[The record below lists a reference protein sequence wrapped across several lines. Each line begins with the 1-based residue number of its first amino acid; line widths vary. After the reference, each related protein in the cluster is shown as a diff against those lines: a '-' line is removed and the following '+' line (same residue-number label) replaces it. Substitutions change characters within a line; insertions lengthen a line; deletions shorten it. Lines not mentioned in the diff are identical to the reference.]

1 MEKEDDLI
9 QVLWVED
16 DPIVTKTYPG
26 KAETF
31 GLQLVPFPCW
41 DDAKTELDNDYDR
54 WSAIILDAKCKHHR
68 DSADNAVRFLGEALK
83 DIAAMSKEKKRVIPW
98 YVLTGGAES
107 EVSDSIT
114 EDRMKWDAD
123 WTNVSQKKYYSKNAD
138 NEALF
143 ARIHEH
149 ARKSPRIQVQEMY
162 KDVYALLKNFNADVS
177 EDILTILETIHFP
190 TAHPD
195 FNPKYFFNPL
205 RKALEYVFRFLQKE
219 DIIPHEFFA
228 EGRVNLNQCFIFVI
242 GKDAEKIGYKHKEG
256 GIVPRHIQD
265 MMSLIINLGN
275 VSSHSFFTSHSTE
288 LSEEEIQK
296 YSSHIESVGCN
307 SKLLIYALAFQFCE
321 ILRWMS
327 MYINC
332 HPNKDENRVKW
343 VQLNGNDAANDGDDI
358 GVVERD
364 ANGAYHVGSYLLSE
378 KFIEIRG
385 WLGQKV
391 IIKEKENNTNP
402 ITRERYQ
409 YFAKKIQ
416 LFRE

>member
-54 WSAIILDAKCKHHR
+54 WSAIILDAKCKQHR
-68 DSADNAVRFLGEALK
+68 ESADNAIKFLGEALK
-83 DIAAMSKEKKRVIPW
+83 DIATISKEKGRIIPW

-114 EDRMKWDAD
+114 DDRLKWDAD
-123 WTNVSQKKYYSKNAD
+123 WTKAYNKNYYSKNVD
-138 NEALF
+138 NEMLF
-143 ARIHEH
+143 RRIRHY
-149 ARKSPRIQVQEMY
+149 ASISPRIQIQEMY
-162 KDVYALLKNFNADVS
+162 REYYEQLSGLNSDVCSDIMSILEAMHFPKDYPNFNS
-177 EDILTILETIHFP
+177 RH
-190 TAHPD
+190 
-195 FNPKYFFNPL
+195 FFNPL
-205 RKALEYVFRFLQKE
+205 RKALEYIFRAMKTVDLIPNVFFNR
-219 DIIPHEFFA
+219 
-228 EGRVNLNQCFIFVI
+228 GNVNLNQCFMFVC
-242 GKDAEKIGYKHKEG
+242 GMDAEKMGYRHGDG
-256 GIVPRHIQD
+256 GFAPRHIQY
-265 MMSLIINLGN
+265 MMSLILNLGN
-275 VSSHSFFTSHSTE
+275 AYSHSSATLTDK
-288 LSEEEIQK
+288 EIQNYEK
-296 YSSHIESVGCN
+296 HILEIGGN
-307 SKLLIYALAFQFCE
+307 TKLMIFSMALQYCE
-321 ILRWMS
+321 ILRWANT
-327 MYINC
+327 YIKE
-332 HPNKDENRVKW
+332 HQDKEVNREKW
-343 VQLNGNDAANDGDDI
+343 VLLENNDNQLGENIDDI
-358 GVVERD
+358 GIVERD
-364 ANGAYHVGSYLLSE
+364 KEGVYHVGSYLLSE